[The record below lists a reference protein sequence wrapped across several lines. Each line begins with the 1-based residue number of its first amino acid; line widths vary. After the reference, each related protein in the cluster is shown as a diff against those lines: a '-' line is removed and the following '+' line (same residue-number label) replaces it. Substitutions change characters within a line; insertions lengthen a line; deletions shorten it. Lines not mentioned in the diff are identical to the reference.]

1 MELVIVI
8 SILIAVVSV
17 FVSCLTIRR
26 VKRQISEMT
35 DALADIKNGNGNRR
49 ILSAA
54 NELVA
59 PIAYEINEIT
69 SCLLSAKYTDTYLSS
84 LSGVIYLF
92 MSYKSMKN

>member
-35 DALADIKNGNGNRR
+35 DALADIKKWKRK
-49 ILSAA
+49 
-54 NELVA
+54 
-59 PIAYEINEIT
+59 P
-69 SCLLSAKYTDTYLSS
+69 
-84 LSGVIYLF
+84 
-92 MSYKSMKN
+92 SYFIRS

>member
-59 PIAYEINEIT
+59 PIAYEINEIVV
-69 SCLLSAKYTDTYLSS
+69 SYESKLSTFHQDRGNKPTAYD
-84 LSGVIYLF
+84 
-92 MSYKSMKN
+92 KSFT

>member
-17 FVSCLTIRR
+17 VVSCLTIRR

-49 ILSAA
+49 ILSAD

-59 PIAYEINEIT
+59 PIAYEINEIVV
-69 SCLLSAKYTDTYLSS
+69 SYESRLSTFHQIKY
-84 LSGVIYLF
+84 F
-92 MSYKSMKN
+92 

>member
-1 MELVIVI
+1 MELVIVV
-8 SILIAVVSV
+8 SILIAVISV

-59 PIAYEINEIT
+59 PIAYEINEIVV
-69 SCLLSAKYTDTYLSS
+69 SYESRLSTFHQT
-84 LSGVIYLF
+84 
-92 MSYKSMKN
+92 

>member
-49 ILSAA
+49 ILSAD

-59 PIAYEINEIT
+59 PIAYEINEI
-69 SCLLSAKYTDTYLSS
+69 
-84 LSGVIYLF
+84 VV
-92 MSYKSMKN
+92 SYESKTFYVSPDRGNKPTAYDKSFA

>member
-1 MELVIVI
+1 MELVIII
-8 SILIAVVSV
+8 SILIAVISV

-49 ILSAA
+49 ILSAD

-59 PIAYEINEIT
+59 PIAYEINEIVV
-69 SCLLSAKYTDTYLSS
+69 SYESRLSTTAYD
-84 LSGVIYLF
+84 
-92 MSYKSMKN
+92 KSFT

>member
-35 DALADIKNGNGNRR
+35 DALADIKMETETVVFYQQ
-49 ILSAA
+49 LM
-54 NELVA
+54 
-59 PIAYEINEIT
+59 
-69 SCLLSAKYTDTYLSS
+69 S
-84 LSGVIYLF
+84 LSRRLR
-92 MSYKSMKN
+92 MKSMRLLCLMRVSFLRSTRQRKQTDSL

>member
-35 DALADIKNGNGNRR
+35 DALADKKWKRKPSYFI
-49 ILSAA
+49 
-54 NELVA
+54 
-59 PIAYEINEIT
+59 
-69 SCLLSAKYTDTYLSS
+69 SS
-84 LSGVIYLF
+84 
-92 MSYKSMKN
+92 